1 MLCVKGLEVK
11 VISQVQVVARVNSA
25 MDIAPLHGAPLGEF
39 HSHDDLIRIVS
50 LIRKAAVG
58 KCKLHDQKIVITL

>member
-25 MDIAPLHGAPLGEF
+25 MDIALLHGAPLGEF
-39 HSHDDLIRIVS
+39 RSWMVMM
-50 LIRKAAVG
+50 
-58 KCKLHDQKIVITL
+58 TW